1 MREFSTTVDIAA
13 PPSRVWEVMRDV
25 ERWHEW
31 TASITSIERLDEGPL
46 KVGSGARVRQP
57 KLLSARFEVTVL
69 EEGRGFDWRTR
80 SAGVTAVGQHWIQP
94 IGAGCRV
101 TLSVVYGGALG
112 WLVARVYADLTRRYL
127 AMEAEGLKRRS
138 ESE

>member
-1 MREFSTTVDIAA
+1 
-13 PPSRVWEVMRDV
+13 MRDV

-46 KVGSGARVRQP
+46 KVGAGARVRQP
-57 KLLSARFEVTVL
+57 KLLPARFEVTVL
-69 EEGRGFDWRTR
+69 EEGRGFNWQTR
-80 SAGVTAVGQHWIQP
+80 SPGVTAVGQHWIEP
-94 IGAGCRV
+94 IDAGSRV

-112 WLVARVYADLTRRYL
+112 WLVARAYANLTRRYL